1 MTPATS
7 CQRVSERNPRETT
20 GVYGFTL
27 VELVVTVMIVG
38 ILAVAV
44 GPRFFQIEVFR
55 ARGFYDEALGALHY
69 AQKTAVAQRRSVYV
83 RLDSASETFT
93 ACYTSVFPCA
103 AVNQVPGPY
112 GEKPYVV
119 TAASGVDLQTTTATY
134 FFDALGRPYNAADTV
149 PNSTFNTLTITIA
162 GGGDTRTVT
171 VERETGYA
179 R

>member
-1 MTPATS
+1 M
-7 CQRVSERNPRETT
+7 
-20 GVYGFTL
+20 
-27 VELVVTVMIVG
+27 VELIVTIIIVG
-38 ILAVAV
+38 ILAVATV
-44 GPRFFQIEVFR
+44 PRFFQIEVFR
-55 ARGFYDEALGALHY
+55 ARGFYDETLGALHY
-69 AQKTAVAQRRSVYV
+69 AQKTAVAQRRSVYI
-83 RLDSASETFT
+83 RLDSASETAT

-103 AVNQVPGPY
+103 AMNQVPGPY

-162 GGGDTRTVT
+162 GGGDTRTIT